1 MFDLTLTFDNG
12 PEPDTTPGVLDL
24 LGREGIR
31 STFFV
36 IGDKLADP
44 ARRRL
49 AERAHAEGHWI
60 GNHSMH
66 HRAPLGEGARS
77 AEAARDEIDGT
88 QALLAGLVHPDRL
101 FRPFGRGGAIGPHL
115 LSCAARDCLSA
126 GGYTMV
132 LWNAIPRDWA
142 EPDAWVE
149 QALAQCRGQAR
160 TLMVLHDLPTGAM
173 RHLQR
178 FIELAR
184 AAGARLRQ
192 DFPPECV
199 PILRGRPMQALDPYL
214 SDAPETCADPADG
227 AARAGVKR

>member
-12 PEPDTTPGVLDL
+12 PEPDITPGVLDL
-24 LGREGIR
+24 LGRENIR

-36 IGDKLADP
+36 LGDKIAEP
-44 ARRRL
+44 ERRRL
-49 AERAHAEGHWI
+49 AQRAGAEGHWI

-66 HRAPLGEGARS
+66 HKVPLGQATDPAAAA
-77 AEAARDEIDGT
+77 AEEIDGT
-88 QALLAGLVHPDRL
+88 QALLGDLAHPDRL

-115 LSCAARDCLSA
+115 LSRAALDRLTERS
-126 GGYTMV
+126 YTMV
-132 LWNAIPRDWA
+132 LWNSIPRDWA

-149 QALAQCRGQAR
+149 TALAQCRAQPW

-178 FIELAR
+178 FIGLAR
-184 AAGARLRQ
+184 DAGARLRQ

-199 PILRGRPMQALDPYL
+199 PILRGKPVQTLDAYVHN
-214 SDAPETCADPADG
+214 AQNRR
-227 AARAGVKR
+227 AAA